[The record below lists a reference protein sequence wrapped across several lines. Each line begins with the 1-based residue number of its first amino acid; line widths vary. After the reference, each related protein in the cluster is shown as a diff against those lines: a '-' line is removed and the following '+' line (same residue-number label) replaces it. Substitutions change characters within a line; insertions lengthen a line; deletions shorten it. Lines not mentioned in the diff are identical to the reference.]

1 MELNLDIYVDYKDKR
16 YKAEGYYG
24 PSVGDLVL
32 IFMDMELEGAT
43 VQEVARI
50 EGSEIHLRTPNGNEP
65 SYRYMGQY
73 LVLKPYGS
81 ADPRGDILIHK
92 DVQYVRVD
100 AQAIRG
106 DLIEVLEPNKLLFGG
121 SRFNKYRPAVLE
133 VELVHTDL
141 QLEGG
146 ISYSGAYRV
155 LIPRMGVLPP
165 KTHRYTTHKHVFMK
179 DIFKEG
185 QPYLITES
193 GDTCAAIFVGF
204 SQDYKTASFK
214 NPAYDTLDLDVD
226 VEDLLTGKRDITP
239 LVPKK
244 GV

>member
-16 YKAEGYYG
+16 YKANGYYG
-24 PSVGDLVL
+24 PSEGDLVL

-50 EGSEIHLRTPNGNEP
+50 EGSEIHLKTPNGNGP
-65 SYRYMGQY
+65 SYRYLGQY
-73 LVLKPYGS
+73 LILKPYGS

-100 AQAIRG
+100 AQAMRG
-106 DLIEVLEPNKLLFGG
+106 DLIEVLEPNKVLPSV
-121 SRFNKYRPAVLE
+121 SRSKYKPTVLE

-146 ISYSGAYRV
+146 VSYSGAYRV

-165 KTHRYTTHKHVFMK
+165 KTHRYTTHKHVFV
-179 DIFKEG
+179 DGVFKEG
-185 QPYLITES
+185 YSYLITES
-193 GDTCAAIFVGF
+193 GDAMAAIFVGF
-204 SQDYKTASFK
+204 SQDYKTAFFK

-226 VEDLLTGKRDITP
+226 VKDLLTGKRDITP